1 MLFGTLGW
9 RREVV
14 YRATVD
20 PGTKTLCDVY
30 YYAPDG
36 KKLRSGRE
44 VSEYRK
50 FSPSMFNTC
59 AVLINV
65 LISPVDKTVS
75 PYTVENFTF
84 FKEPIGMDAQQEM
97 LRHAK
102 QRKVTRTVDPH
113 SNLNNR

>member
-1 MLFGTLGW
+1 M
-9 RREVV
+9 V

-44 VSEYRK
+44 VSEYCK
-50 FSPSMFNTC
+50 FFIFCFKFVNGIQI
-59 AVLINV
+59 LQHIFI
-65 LISPVDKTVS
+65 LEVDKHAS
-75 PYTVENFTF
+75 PYTVDNFTF
-84 FKEPIGMDAQQEM
+84 FKEPIGMDSQQEM

-102 QRKVTRTVDPH
+102 QRRVMVIEGHILT
-113 SNLNNR
+113 